1 MAYTVWGAFDK
12 FRTDIVDLDPDVT
25 KTGRSSRDHLVDQ
38 IKIVAKNNA
47 AFPRLGGDYRPYGSF
62 ARRTKIR
69 PLNDID
75 LLLVLR
81 GSGTAET
88 SASGLNTY
96 RLKITDSTAP
106 LAAYSEVASDWY
118 FDTTKYVNSTK
129 VLNAIKAGLVNVPSY
144 RKADIKRTGVA
155 VTLDLSSR
163 PWVFDIV
170 PAVAVVNST
179 GTTKY
184 YLIPNGKGQWMRT
197 DPRIDSTNVTTANT
211 RHSSNLLPT
220 LRLLKYWN
228 GRTTKPRLE
237 SYYFETLVLKTFASG
252 SVITGYPAAV
262 KHFFDNGS
270 THLWLSCP
278 DPQGLGPALDST
290 VDWETKNKVAV
301 AMKEAA
307 TWASYALMYDG
318 KSDPKNAIYWWGRVF
333 GGTFPAYGS

>member
-1 MAYTVWGAFDK
+1 MAYSVRGAFDR
-12 FRTDIVDLDPDVT
+12 FRTDTVDLDPDVT
-25 KTGRSSRDHLVDQ
+25 KAGRSSRDYLVDQ

-62 ARRTKIR
+62 ARRTKIQ

-75 LLLVLR
+75 LLLVLSGR
-81 GSGTAET
+81 GTAESSS
-88 SASGLNTY
+88 SALNTY
-96 RLKITDSTAP
+96 RLKVTDSTAP
-106 LAAYSEVASDWY
+106 LAAYAEGTGSI
-118 FDTTKYVNSTK
+118 FDTATYVNSTK
-129 VLNAIKAGLVNVPSY
+129 VLNAIRSGLAAVPNY

-170 PAVAVVNST
+170 PAVEVADAT
-179 GTTKY
+179 GATKH

-197 DPRIDSTNVTTANT
+197 DPRTDSTNVTAANT
-211 RHSSNLLPT
+211 RHSGELLPT

-252 SVITGYPAAV
+252 SVIADYPTAI

-278 DPQGLGPALDST
+278 DPKGLGPALDAS
-290 VDWETKNKVAV
+290 VDYATKTKVAD

-307 TWASYALMYDG
+307 TWAGYAIMYDG
-318 KSDPKNAIYWWGRVF
+318 TSDPKNAIYWWGRVF
-333 GGTFPAYGS
+333 GGAFPTYGG